1 MQLFPKIWILEI
13 SKKAFRISG
22 SCSRL
27 IAVFGYPYPVANSL
41 SCRISN
47 RQTGWWSSLIRK
59 WLCAGIS
66 PVCST
71 NPVKVSKDAAS
82 PLVCTRGAHGL
93 DFDLFGPDSCCFQR
107 DQEWGFLSCS
117 RIRIWFGFCV
127 YWKNVAVGPSI
138 NDVTLFWAKIFPLPP
153 CHISSQ
159 VFNPPF
165 KYHVTISKSPAL
177 CLHYEFPY
185 ISCLPRQNFHMFYR
199 FYLCTLWQDQHSNRK
214 TSKIP
219 HTLLSKN

>member
-22 SCSRL
+22 SGSRL
-27 IAVFGYPYPVANSL
+27 IAVFGYPYSVANSL

-117 RIRIWFGFCV
+117 RIRIWFGFSV

-138 NDVTLFWAKIFPLPP
+138 NDVTLFWAKIYPLPP

-159 VFNPPF
+159 VFNPPLNITSQF
-165 KYHVTISKSPAL
+165 LNPP
-177 CLHYEFPY
+177 PY
-185 ISCLPRQNFHMFYR
+185 VCITNFHIFRVCLDKISICFIDFICARCGKTNILFVKRRKYR
-199 FYLCTLWQDQHSNRK
+199 TRC
-214 TSKIP
+214 
-219 HTLLSKN
+219 